1 MNKSETTSSE
11 SDENSEESSNS
22 DSTSS
27 SASSTSSDSD
37 TPSQEP
43 EFSVQ
48 KNSRSQGLKLYL
60 AYHRQSGDGFV
71 SDNEADLSPAHGAS
85 MSPAQ
90 KGVTN
95 IVVASVSEKS
105 TPPEHIQS
113 SADCTSGFFLSER
126 PKTSDY
132 KGSVQPDM
140 SRTVPAKGLDRPR
153 PTPGAPEPQTFEDRN
168 SAVPST
174 VEKTFPDQVKTG
186 DDGPAADKCVASISD
201 TDSTQKS
208 VSQVS
213 EKDSP
218 ACAST
223 EPEPPVDKLESE
235 RASVTSATGYTS
247 TEEDSEDNRLQHKR
261 PLVPQSHQ
269 NAATGIVDP
278 PESLLRLDSMS
289 LPNVSPDSGIQSIAG
304 SPSDDAGSNTNRSG
318 EMVAVEGNS
327 RHHGGETESTASDG
341 AGTNLG
347 KAGIDSEMAEIPSP
361 FKGPPSGRRKRG
373 RPPKSKK
380 AQFLQHKKSTLYSG
394 LYTSASDSATV
405 ASSSV
410 SEQKHDKAGDG
421 DSQVLPESNGCE
433 PQEDIS
439 SGGAAKC
446 SESHKDSCA
455 VVATSEESMATDP
468 SDSKDMGAQGGK
480 KEPGVKKRGPGRPK
494 GNRRHKKNFF
504 TYIKNRHQKLKNQSQ
519 GSTSESVVRHTDHEN
534 VERRRVGRP
543 QTNSGAS
550 ATSQSSTGE
559 PVVKRKRGR
568 PRKNPLPGEAAPPP
582 PKPKPTVGQRGYAGH
597 TLKRGRRPL
606 EWAGNWSPSV
616 KRNKQLS
623 TEKKVGGG
631 GDSEFASLIQSIQA
645 SINNQFQ
652 GGDVD
657 ETSEFAMDTNTDIRL
672 IEPSLPS
679 TSAKDHTKSSQKT
692 SKPTQKMA
700 AKPKKPKLHVMMRKT
715 KRRKRKRLQAKPSPV
730 EVLPASLSPSKSP
743 SSAYSTS
750 SFKDLSQQQSTTSL
764 FGASPSRSLGFFRY
778 RPSKILKQSSFSLNS
793 SALGS
798 VLNRQRDDSSE
809 SSMEGMTISEKTYI
823 RVKPG
828 EVPLPSIFK
837 LTIIDV
843 KKKKKDRLVLE
854 PPVVLDKAK
863 KVKARKDSKEREPA
877 MPELVKE
884 KAKAVRKKSQSDDNH
899 PPSLEIQVARDQCLP
914 PKKRHRMMF
923 AAETTGAPAA
933 TQSEAH
939 PPEKRRPGRPRKH
952 PLPDAGGNSDKSAPG
967 ETKDGTKSRDA
978 SATPVSSPTRPA
990 QKGQKQRHRSVESA
1004 SGKDKGDDS
1013 QSSLPRLSSSSK
1025 GQPKTPVL
1033 TCPRHASYKSASEL
1047 ASCAECTL
1055 LAHSQPQISPSSQ
1068 SSKQSMRDSSPAA
1081 RLSKTRNVLKKHK
1094 VKESRTPSKNS
1105 CNSSG
1110 NTVDAGRGA
1119 ISPKSRT
1126 KLAAASLPSAEVVID
1141 PLPKSTLTAV
1151 IQSLSARKDLCNT
1164 STSDFSDSGADDE
1177 SVIRNVCSESEP
1189 LPVEHC
1195 RKRKISPVES
1205 DTTPKSK
1212 KRLKDSSQNSE
1223 DDASVAEDARSSGL
1237 SAGASSGA
1245 ARRSSHDS
1253 QPPRKRYQR
1262 VGLFSDFYKDDEPKK
1277 RSENMLRNQG
1287 KTVLTK
1293 EETAAGL
1300 LPPPLHFGKHF
1311 REKTIDFQL
1320 PYDIWW
1326 LYSNDMLPKKQEPLP
1341 KFRRIRSNVY
1351 VDVKQSS
1358 RKFEPHPCNCKRPTE
1373 SEEKGC
1379 QDDCLNRVV
1388 FTECTPETCPCEDR
1402 CSNQRIQQ
1410 QQFAPALEKF
1420 LTEDRGF
1427 GVRTLEPIPAG
1438 HFILEYLGEVVSETE
1453 FRRRMT
1459 EEYSMER
1466 HHYCLNMDG
1475 RTVIDG
1481 YRMGNLTR
1489 FVNHACQP
1497 NCEMQKWNV
1506 NGLYRMVLLALRD
1519 IKPYEEI
1526 SYDYNFH
1533 AFNLETQQECR
1544 CGSSQ
1549 CRGVIGGKWQRSGQV
1564 GTHSLRSTRAS
1575 TATPL
1580 LPVPSVGSHK
1590 QHNSKPPSSTTGSV
1604 TRALEKKQQV
1614 SDGGMNRLLSNSMKP
1629 MSQRERTYAR
1639 RHSIF
1644 LVRNIDRARQGRQ
1657 QTEEPGQDKVS
1668 EQTSQ
1673 QATFEK
1679 VPDVLSMKEVH
1690 DRSVK
1695 TRLVALAEENPELQ
1709 RRHRLAVIF
1718 NKIYS
1723 AVASFRD
1730 EDGNILATRLMVLPS
1745 RKRYA
1750 DYYRIITDPIDLTTI
1765 RNNIKRGHYT
1775 DLQTIEAD
1783 FLRLF
1788 KNVETYCGKKSEMG
1802 KLIARL
1808 RRVYQS
1814 AKADVVPQLEEVI
1827 GDGVALSTTSS
1838 EVDSTEAMETKAV
1851 DQEEE
1856 EEEEVIRCICGVY
1869 RDEGLMIQCEK
1880 CFIWQHCDCVQVSG
1894 EVEHYLC
1901 EICDPRPYDR
1911 EIKLVPQPD
1920 DAEEDCEY
1928 YMTLLRD
1935 DLLVAIGDCV
1945 YLVRDCKH
1953 SKDGT
1958 PVRSSLRLVSS
1969 TSPDKM
1975 DIFRIE
1981 ELYKNKKGER
1991 FAMGTPYVRPQETF
2005 HEPTRKFFPN
2015 EVFRMPTY
2023 EIVPLELVAGKCV
2036 VMDLNTYCK
2045 GQPKGFR
2052 SQDLYVCEYR
2062 VDKTA
2067 HLFHKIVKQR
2077 YPINTK
2083 SYCFEKYE
2091 NRLCPKRTF
2100 SPHEVPEEYKKR
2112 LPEQGSS
2119 KSACKADED
2128 GKKVADGM
2136 KDQNRMRTTE
2146 EKKQAKKER
2155 LNKLVTKMMAT
2166 IPGKQK
2172 VDLSYLLD
2180 GTLGKRPR
2188 KKPTPSFS

>member
-1 MNKSETTSSE
+1 
-11 SDENSEESSNS
+11 
-22 DSTSS
+22 
-27 SASSTSSDSD
+27 
-37 TPSQEP
+37 
-43 EFSVQ
+43 
-48 KNSRSQGLKLYL
+48 
-60 AYHRQSGDGFV
+60 
-71 SDNEADLSPAHGAS
+71 
-85 MSPAQ
+85 
-90 KGVTN
+90 
-95 IVVASVSEKS
+95 
-105 TPPEHIQS
+105 
-113 SADCTSGFFLSER
+113 
-126 PKTSDY
+126 
-132 KGSVQPDM
+132 
-140 SRTVPAKGLDRPR
+140 
-153 PTPGAPEPQTFEDRN
+153 
-168 SAVPST
+168 
-174 VEKTFPDQVKTG
+174 
-186 DDGPAADKCVASISD
+186 
-201 TDSTQKS
+201 
-208 VSQVS
+208 
-213 EKDSP
+213 
-218 ACAST
+218 
-223 EPEPPVDKLESE
+223 
-235 RASVTSATGYTS
+235 
-247 TEEDSEDNRLQHKR
+247 
-261 PLVPQSHQ
+261 
-269 NAATGIVDP
+269 
-278 PESLLRLDSMS
+278 
-289 LPNVSPDSGIQSIAG
+289 
-304 SPSDDAGSNTNRSG
+304 
-318 EMVAVEGNS
+318 
-327 RHHGGETESTASDG
+327 
-341 AGTNLG
+341 
-347 KAGIDSEMAEIPSP
+347 
-361 FKGPPSGRRKRG
+361 
-373 RPPKSKK
+373 
-380 AQFLQHKKSTLYSG
+380 
-394 LYTSASDSATV
+394 
-405 ASSSV
+405 
-410 SEQKHDKAGDG
+410 
-421 DSQVLPESNGCE
+421 
-433 PQEDIS
+433 
-439 SGGAAKC
+439 
-446 SESHKDSCA
+446 
-455 VVATSEESMATDP
+455 
-468 SDSKDMGAQGGK
+468 
-480 KEPGVKKRGPGRPK
+480 
-494 GNRRHKKNFF
+494 
-504 TYIKNRHQKLKNQSQ
+504 
-519 GSTSESVVRHTDHEN
+519 
-534 VERRRVGRP
+534 
-543 QTNSGAS
+543 
-550 ATSQSSTGE
+550 
-559 PVVKRKRGR
+559 
-568 PRKNPLPGEAAPPP
+568 
-582 PKPKPTVGQRGYAGH
+582 
-597 TLKRGRRPL
+597 
-606 EWAGNWSPSV
+606 
-616 KRNKQLS
+616 
-623 TEKKVGGG
+623 
-631 GDSEFASLIQSIQA
+631 
-645 SINNQFQ
+645 
-652 GGDVD
+652 
-657 ETSEFAMDTNTDIRL
+657 
-672 IEPSLPS
+672 
-679 TSAKDHTKSSQKT
+679 
-692 SKPTQKMA
+692 
-700 AKPKKPKLHVMMRKT
+700 
-715 KRRKRKRLQAKPSPV
+715 
-730 EVLPASLSPSKSP
+730 
-743 SSAYSTS
+743 
-750 SFKDLSQQQSTTSL
+750 
-764 FGASPSRSLGFFRY
+764 
-778 RPSKILKQSSFSLNS
+778 
-793 SALGS
+793 
-798 VLNRQRDDSSE
+798 
-809 SSMEGMTISEKTYI
+809 
-823 RVKPG
+823 
-828 EVPLPSIFK
+828 
-837 LTIIDV
+837 
-843 KKKKKDRLVLE
+843 
-854 PPVVLDKAK
+854 
-863 KVKARKDSKEREPA
+863 
-877 MPELVKE
+877 
-884 KAKAVRKKSQSDDNH
+884 
-899 PPSLEIQVARDQCLP
+899 
-914 PKKRHRMMF
+914 
-923 AAETTGAPAA
+923 
-933 TQSEAH
+933 
-939 PPEKRRPGRPRKH
+939 
-952 PLPDAGGNSDKSAPG
+952 
-967 ETKDGTKSRDA
+967 
-978 SATPVSSPTRPA
+978 
-990 QKGQKQRHRSVESA
+990 
-1004 SGKDKGDDS
+1004 
-1013 QSSLPRLSSSSK
+1013 
-1025 GQPKTPVL
+1025 
-1033 TCPRHASYKSASEL
+1033 
-1047 ASCAECTL
+1047 
-1055 LAHSQPQISPSSQ
+1055 
-1068 SSKQSMRDSSPAA
+1068 
-1081 RLSKTRNVLKKHK
+1081 
-1094 VKESRTPSKNS
+1094 
-1105 CNSSG
+1105 
-1110 NTVDAGRGA
+1110 
-1119 ISPKSRT
+1119 
-1126 KLAAASLPSAEVVID
+1126 
-1141 PLPKSTLTAV
+1141 
-1151 IQSLSARKDLCNT
+1151 
-1164 STSDFSDSGADDE
+1164 
-1177 SVIRNVCSESEP
+1177 
-1189 LPVEHC
+1189 
-1195 RKRKISPVES
+1195 
-1205 DTTPKSK
+1205 
-1212 KRLKDSSQNSE
+1212 
-1223 DDASVAEDARSSGL
+1223 
-1237 SAGASSGA
+1237 
-1245 ARRSSHDS
+1245 
-1253 QPPRKRYQR
+1253 
-1262 VGLFSDFYKDDEPKK
+1262 
-1277 RSENMLRNQG
+1277 
-1287 KTVLTK
+1287 
-1293 EETAAGL
+1293 
-1300 LPPPLHFGKHF
+1300 
-1311 REKTIDFQL
+1311 
-1320 PYDIWW
+1320 
-1326 LYSNDMLPKKQEPLP
+1326 
-1341 KFRRIRSNVY
+1341 
-1351 VDVKQSS
+1351 
-1358 RKFEPHPCNCKRPTE
+1358 
-1373 SEEKGC
+1373 
-1379 QDDCLNRVV
+1379 
-1388 FTECTPETCPCEDR
+1388 
-1402 CSNQRIQQ
+1402 
-1410 QQFAPALEKF
+1410 
-1420 LTEDRGF
+1420 
-1427 GVRTLEPIPAG
+1427 
-1438 HFILEYLGEVVSETE
+1438 
-1453 FRRRMT
+1453 MT

-1533 AFNLETQQECR
+1533 AFNLETQ
-1544 CGSSQ
+1544 
-1549 CRGVIGGKWQRSGQV
+1549 
-1564 GTHSLRSTRAS
+1564 
-1575 TATPL
+1575 
-1580 LPVPSVGSHK
+1580 
-1590 QHNSKPPSSTTGSV
+1590 
-1604 TRALEKKQQV
+1604 KQQV

-1880 CFIWQHCDCVQVSG
+1880 CF
-1894 EVEHYLC
+1894 
-1901 EICDPRPYDR
+1901 

-2100 SPHEVPEEYKKR
+2100 SVK
-2112 LPEQGSS
+2112 QGSS